1 MCLILVNGQN
11 SSLKIQYLMD
21 DLIGNN
27 DSSQFS
33 FCKRKSGLEKWP
45 GALWVD
51 FLQKIG
57 LNLDVWNEELF
68 KRE

>member
-1 MCLILVNGQN
+1 ME
-11 SSLKIQYLMD
+11 
-21 DLIGNN
+21 DLIGQN

-68 KRE
+68 ELE